1 MKTNP
6 IRQLLVANR
15 PTVCT
20 QLHSTWPSV
29 IEVLGHTGLYDYV
42 EFVAENAP
50 FDLHAL
56 DNMCRAAELYGLGS
70 MIKVDQTQQAFV
82 AQRAVGSGF
91 SAVLYSDCRSVD
103 DVKACVRQTKPDTP
117 DIGGAYGAAGR
128 RNCYMGLSG
137 SAEYVDSLDQVVV
150 AVMIEKRSLVDDLE
164 EVLSISDID
173 MVQWGPTDYS
183 MNIGRPGQTD
193 APEVVAAHDRVFR
206 TALEMGVRPRAEIR
220 TASEAKRY
228 LDMGVRHFA
237 VGVDLNV
244 LYDFWR
250 GEGERIR
257 SALEE

>member
-1 MKTNP
+1 MELGAYGRPVGNQQLPDGVRLHHVDAP
-6 IRQLLVANR
+6 IGAGQARSKSRQARRIPCPPPPRCHRV
-15 PTVCT
+15 
-20 QLHSTWPSV
+20 
-29 IEVLGHTGLYDYV
+29 
-42 EFVAENAP
+42 
-50 FDLHAL
+50 
-56 DNMCRAAELYGLGS
+56 
-70 MIKVDQTQQAFV
+70 V

-220 TASEAKRY
+220 TASEARRY